1 MKALGFHHKYLSLC
15 SEDERV
21 WGVINDSLY
30 FCLNYRFNQSCPV
43 TLLRNSPV
51 SHQPQSLALPRRL
64 DPVKKA
70 VLCPGARPCSR
81 GERTRAEGTGMEKSR
96 LGPAGDRRAAVRCD
110 CTRSDGPCLR
120 WTPRRLRERRPPG
133 REAASCGRGSCLR
146 SRTAAGGGWSPAPG
160 VWELLRRTDWSQGP
174 AGSPGL
180 RREAVL
186 EVLGVSGPAG
196 EWREAL
202 EVWRTSRWLQLLW
215 ITQAQKRISG
225 RSTSHTALH
234 LHCWTNWSEHQ
245 YYQRIQMRLR
255 QLFLSFAVGHIRLHF
270 I

>member
-1 MKALGFHHKYLSLC
+1 MFWGTLKNGGRLFNKLFFAPKIFSVLRIIEVESYCCVSGPGDISVALVSMKALGFHHKYLSLC

-30 FCLNYRFNQSCPV
+30 FCLNYPFNQSCPV

-120 WTPRRLRERRPPG
+120 
-133 REAASCGRGSCLR
+133 
-146 SRTAAGGGWSPAPG
+146 
-160 VWELLRRTDWSQGP
+160 
-174 AGSPGL
+174 
-180 RREAVL
+180 
-186 EVLGVSGPAG
+186 
-196 EWREAL
+196 
-202 EVWRTSRWLQLLW
+202 
-215 ITQAQKRISG
+215 
-225 RSTSHTALH
+225 
-234 LHCWTNWSEHQ
+234 
-245 YYQRIQMRLR
+245 
-255 QLFLSFAVGHIRLHF
+255 
-270 I
+270 